1 MKVIDY
7 ENLFIYMSLIFA
19 IGIFV
24 IVLYGCAFS
33 SIKPQIFENFENK
46 DKEDLKKEILP
57 LLKEYKDKGSDADK
71 KLISELIIKIENKTI
86 TVANLTSLIDLLKK
100 LSPVKENFKEEVEDD
115 KKDNKKDVK
124 KDIVE
129 DDKKDN
135 KKDVKKDIKKDV
147 KKDVKKD
154 IVEDDKKEVKS
165 DVKEYFTLY

>member
-33 SIKPQIFENFENK
+33 SIKPQIFENFEDK

-57 LLKEYKDKGSDADK
+57 LLKEYKDKGSEADK

-86 TVANLTSLIDLLKK
+86 TVADLTSLIDLLKK
-100 LSPVKENFKEEVEDD
+100 LSPVKENFKEEVKDDVAEDVKKDD
-115 KKDNKKDVK
+115 KKDLKSDVK
-124 KDIVE
+124 KEVKS
-129 DDKKDN
+129 DDKKDD
-135 KKDVKKDIKKDV
+135 KKDDQKELKSDV
-147 KKDVKKD
+147 
-154 IVEDDKKEVKS
+154 KKEVKS

>member
-33 SIKPQIFENFENK
+33 SIKLQIFENFEDKN
-46 DKEDLKKEILP
+46 KEDLKKEILP

-86 TVANLTSLIDLLKK
+86 TVADLTSLIDLLKK
-100 LSPVKENFKEEVEDD
+100 LSPEKVSEKISEKFNDKVDEKDKDTVDKKVKNDD
-115 KKDNKKDVK
+115 KKVK
-124 KDIVE
+124 N
-129 DDKKDN
+129 DDKK
-135 KKDVKKDIKKDV
+135 V
-147 KKDVKKD
+147 
-154 IVEDDKKEVKS
+154 
-165 DVKEYFTLY
+165 Y

>member
-33 SIKPQIFENFENK
+33 SIKPQIFENFEDK

-86 TVANLTSLIDLLKK
+86 TVADLTSLIDLLKK
-100 LSPVKENFKEEVEDD
+100 LSPVKENFKEKVKDDVVEDVKKDVAEDD
-115 KKDNKKDVK
+115 KKDVK
-124 KDIVE
+124 KEV
-129 DDKKDN
+129 KS
-135 KKDVKKDIKKDV
+135 DV
-147 KKDVKKD
+147 
-154 IVEDDKKEVKS
+154 KKEVKS

>member
-33 SIKPQIFENFENK
+33 SIKPQIFENFEDK
-46 DKEDLKKEILP
+46 DKENLKKEILP

-86 TVANLTSLIDLLKK
+86 TVADLTSLIDLLKK
-100 LSPVKENFKEEVEDD
+100 LAPVKENFKEEVKDDVVEDVKKDVAEDD
-115 KKDNKKDVK
+115 KKDIKSDVK
-124 KDIVE
+124 KE
-129 DDKKDN
+129 
-135 KKDVKKDIKKDV
+135 VKKEAKK
-147 KKDVKKD
+147 
-154 IVEDDKKEVKS
+154 EEKKEVKS

>member
-33 SIKPQIFENFENK
+33 SIKPQIFENFEDK

-86 TVANLTSLIDLLKK
+86 TVADLTSLIDLLKK
-100 LSPVKENFKEEVEDD
+100 LSPVKENFKEKVKDDVVEDVKKDVAEDD
-115 KKDNKKDVK
+115 KKDVAEDDKKDVK
-124 KDIVE
+124 KEV
-129 DDKKDN
+129 KS
-135 KKDVKKDIKKDV
+135 DVKKEVKSDV
-147 KKDVKKD
+147 
-154 IVEDDKKEVKS
+154 KKEVKS

>member
-24 IVLYGCAFS
+24 IVLYGCALS
-33 SIKPQIFENFENK
+33 SIKSSQIFENFEDK

-86 TVANLTSLIDLLKK
+86 TVADLTSLIDLLKK
-100 LSPVKENFKEEVEDD
+100 LSPEKVSEKISEKFNDKVDEKDKDTVDKKVKNDD
-115 KKDNKKDVK
+115 KKV
-124 KDIVE
+124 
-129 DDKKDN
+129 
-135 KKDVKKDIKKDV
+135 
-147 KKDVKKD
+147 
-154 IVEDDKKEVKS
+154 
-165 DVKEYFTLY
+165 Y

>member
-33 SIKPQIFENFENK
+33 SIKPQIFENFEDK

-86 TVANLTSLIDLLKK
+86 TVADLTSLIDLLKK
-100 LSPVKENFKEEVEDD
+100 LSPVKENFKEKVKDDVVEDVKKDVAEDD
-115 KKDNKKDVK
+115 KKDVAEDDKKDVK
-124 KDIVE
+124 KEV
-129 DDKKDN
+129 KS
-135 KKDVKKDIKKDV
+135 DV
-147 KKDVKKD
+147 
-154 IVEDDKKEVKS
+154 KKEVKS

>member
-33 SIKPQIFENFENK
+33 SIKPQIFENFEDK

-86 TVANLTSLIDLLKK
+86 TVADLTSLIDLLKK
-100 LSPVKENFKEEVEDD
+100 LSPVKENFKEKVKDDVVEDVKKDVAEDD
-115 KKDNKKDVK
+115 KKDV
-124 KDIVE
+124 
-129 DDKKDN
+129 
-135 KKDVKKDIKKDV
+135 
-147 KKDVKKD
+147 
-154 IVEDDKKEVKS
+154 KKEVKS

>member
-33 SIKPQIFENFENK
+33 MIKPSQIFENFEDK

-86 TVANLTSLIDLLKK
+86 TVADLTSLIDLLKK
-100 LSPVKENFKEEVEDD
+100 LSPEKVSEKISEKFNDKVDEKDKDTVDKKVKNDD
-115 KKDNKKDVK
+115 KKVK
-124 KDIVE
+124 N
-129 DDKKDN
+129 DDKK
-135 KKDVKKDIKKDV
+135 V
-147 KKDVKKD
+147 
-154 IVEDDKKEVKS
+154 
-165 DVKEYFTLY
+165 Y

>member
-33 SIKPQIFENFENK
+33 SIKLQIFENFEDKN
-46 DKEDLKKEILP
+46 KEDLKKEILP

-86 TVANLTSLIDLLKK
+86 TVADLTSLIDLLKK
-100 LSPVKENFKEEVEDD
+100 LAPVKENFKEEVKKEVKEEVKDELVED
-115 KKDNKKDVK
+115 V
-124 KDIVE
+124 VE
-129 DDKKDN
+129 DDKKN
-135 KKDVKKDIKKDV
+135 VNKDVKK
-147 KKDVKKD
+147 
-154 IVEDDKKEVKS
+154 EEKKEVKS

>member
-33 SIKPQIFENFENK
+33 SIKPQIFENFEDK

-86 TVANLTSLIDLLKK
+86 TVADLTSLIDLLKK
-100 LSPVKENFKEEVEDD
+100 LSPVKENFKEKVKDDVVEDVKKDVAEDD
-115 KKDNKKDVK
+115 KKDVKKEVKSDVK
-124 KDIVE
+124 KEV
-129 DDKKDN
+129 KS
-135 KKDVKKDIKKDV
+135 DV
-147 KKDVKKD
+147 
-154 IVEDDKKEVKS
+154 KKEVKS

>member
-33 SIKPQIFENFENK
+33 SIKPQIFENFEDK

-57 LLKEYKDKGSDADK
+57 LLKEYKDKGSEADK

-86 TVANLTSLIDLLKK
+86 TVADLTSLIDLLKK
-100 LSPVKENFKEEVEDD
+100 LSPVKENFKEEVKDDVAEDVKKDD
-115 KKDNKKDVK
+115 KKDLKSDVK
-124 KDIVE
+124 KEVKS
-129 DDKKDN
+129 DDKKDG
-135 KKDVKKDIKKDV
+135 KKDDQKELKSDV
-147 KKDVKKD
+147 
-154 IVEDDKKEVKS
+154 KKEVKS